1 VLEDAAVLSRR
12 ALAFAVCAALLS
24 ALPLLAGGPPA
35 PFDAQAFAAAQA
47 AGKPILIH
55 VAAPWCPACKA
66 QKPIIEK
73 LRLDPRFKDLEI
85 FTIDFD
91 TQKDLMAR
99 FGANLQSTLI
109 CFKGAN
115 ETGRSIGET
124 QEEWIETLLEKTL

>member
-1 VLEDAAVLSRR
+1 MLSRR
-12 ALAFAVCAALLS
+12 TLLAFIAGAALARTT
-24 ALPLLAGGPPA
+24 PLLAGDPPA
-35 PFDAQAFAAAQA
+35 PFDEQAFAAAQA

-55 VAAPWCPACKA
+55 ITASWCPACKA
-66 QKPIIEK
+66 QKPIVEK
-73 LRLDPRFKDLEI
+73 LRMEPRFKDLKI

-109 CFKGAN
+109 CFKGAK

-124 QEEWIETLLEKTL
+124 QEEWIEALMEKTL